1 MKAIYYTESDEKI
14 MMDKP
19 DGTML
24 YQDFWKDYYFLG
36 IRICRRKINY
46 LCNLL
51 NKDNKPGY
59 K

>member
-14 MMDKP
+14 IMDKS

-24 YQDFWKDYYFLG
+24 YQDFWKDYYLFG
-36 IRICRRKINY
+36 VKVHRKRINY
-46 LCNLL
+46 LCNLM
-51 NKDNKPGY
+51 NKENKPGY